1 MDVDFGFQ
9 AWATWLWQRQKL
21 DRLTYVYIDECVWI
35 FKTMYTQNFRGGVI
49 YYILCSENRN
59 IMVQKMQPLGQLLW
73 HLPPKSGPE
82 K

>member
-9 AWATWLWQRQKL
+9 ACANWLWQRQKL
-21 DRLTYVYIDECVWI
+21 DRLTYVYIDECIWI

-59 IMVQKMQPLGQLLW
+59 IMVQKMQPLG
-73 HLPPKSGPE
+73 
-82 K
+82 